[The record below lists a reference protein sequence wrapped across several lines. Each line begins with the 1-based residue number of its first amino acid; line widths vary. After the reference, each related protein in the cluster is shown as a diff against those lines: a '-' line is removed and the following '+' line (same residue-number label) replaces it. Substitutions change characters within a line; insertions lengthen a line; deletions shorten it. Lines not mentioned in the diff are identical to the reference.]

1 MTKIIDIYQGRQ
13 EEEVQ
18 APQTDYIFI
27 RKNSQLMKIG
37 TDDILWI
44 EALGNYVVI
53 NTKEEKHTIHSTMK
67 NIESKLPAN
76 AYMRVHRS
84 FIVPIN
90 KISSVNG
97 KSLQINSKMIPVSNS
112 YKKGLLKRLYFI

>member
-1 MTKIIDIYQGRQ
+1 MTKIVDMYREPDVQQPKNRQ
-13 EEEVQ
+13 
-18 APQTDYIFI
+18 PDYIFI

-53 NTKEEKHTIHSTMK
+53 NTDNDKHTIHSTMK
-67 NIESKLPAN
+67 NIESKLPGN
-76 AYMRVHRS
+76 SYIRVHRS

-97 KSLQINSKMIPVSNS
+97 KSLQIDNKMIPVSSS
-112 YKKGLLKRLYFI
+112 YKKSLMKRLYFI

>member
-1 MTKIIDIYQGRQ
+1 MTKIVDMFQARQ
-13 EEEVQ
+13 EEIK
-18 APQTDYIFI
+18 PRQTDYIFI
-27 RKNSQLMKIG
+27 RKNSHLMKIG

-53 NTKEEKHTIHSTMK
+53 NTEDEKHTIHSTMK
-67 NIESKLPAN
+67 NMESKLPAN
-76 AYMRVHRS
+76 TYVRVHRS

-112 YKKGLLKRLYFI
+112 YKKDLMKRLYFI